1 MEGRLLEFGDIGL
14 QRSIDI
20 EMVNDISSTDISS
33 AIVLSAVR
41 GVKLN
46 HF

>member
-33 AIVLSAVR
+33 ASVFSAVM
-41 GVKLN
+41 
-46 HF
+46 

>member
-33 AIVLSAVR
+33 AIILSAVK
-41 GVKLN
+41 V
-46 HF
+46 